1 MDYTKK
7 LSGEK
12 LWYFL
17 THIIRSWIS
26 PVKGRIHG
34 YETVPNLYYYW
45 CFCPLTENQD
55 FYIGNKSFSV
65 KTDISQFSCDF
76 RKIMQI
82 MEKHGESWE
91 IIGIPGNS

>member
-17 THIIRSWIS
+17 THIIQSWIS

-34 YETVPNLYYYW
+34 YDTVPNLYNYW
-45 CFCPLTENQD
+45 CF
-55 FYIGNKSFSV
+55 
-65 KTDISQFSCDF
+65 
-76 RKIMQI
+76 
-82 MEKHGESWE
+82 
-91 IIGIPGNS
+91 